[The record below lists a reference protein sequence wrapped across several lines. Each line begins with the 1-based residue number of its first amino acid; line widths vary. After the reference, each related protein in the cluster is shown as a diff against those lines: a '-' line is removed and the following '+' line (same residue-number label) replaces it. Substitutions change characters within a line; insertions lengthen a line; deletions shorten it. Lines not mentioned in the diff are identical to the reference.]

1 MDWMRIEK
9 LTWLKLAIAG
19 LLILMVFR
27 LTTAPRIICKIP
39 CTTCSGGE
47 MEQDFTE
54 FANFI
59 RGKEVAILTQ
69 EKKEIKFTNCYALKK
84 EFLTRRYHRTYYLS
98 WTSWF

>member
-39 CTTCSGGE
+39 CTTCSGGA
-47 MEQDFTE
+47 MDQDFTE
-54 FANFI
+54 FAEGI
-59 RGKEVAILTQ
+59 KGKEVTILTQ
-69 EKKEIKFTNCYALKK
+69 EKKVIKFNNCYALKK
-84 EFLTRRYHRTYYLS
+84 EFFTRRYYRTSNLN
-98 WTSWF
+98 WTSLF